1 MGRLRTSPDT
11 PRVDAGMDAKSG
23 SAEEVAGVDAGMDA
37 KSGSA
42 EEVAGVDAVEEMG
55 AKNWTGQTSL
65 TLRDWSA
72 FTTMTN
78 FLLFLSLLALHLVT
92 FHAAKLGFERIFEE
106 ESALPWQLAM
116 ACQIFLALL
125 SLLFSKRL
133 LLTRSRPKK
142 AELLPYLAQSWP
154 DAQQTARLED
164 ISALMRRPAAPYD
177 PLNDP
182 YDRFIRF
189 LTTNRS
195 YLAVPFDPDSLY
207 AHSVLRDLDVL
218 GIEPTETLAQ
228 IPKSQVSKMCFPNLY
243 KVGEA
248 VRVFSVTLET
258 IQLFAAL
265 PRSDHQ
271 LLPAPGKT
279 EKEDF
284 NEEAVN

>member
-1 MGRLRTSPDT
+1 
-11 PRVDAGMDAKSG
+11 
-23 SAEEVAGVDAGMDA
+23 MDA

-116 ACQIFLALL
+116 ACQILLALL

-142 AELLPYLAQSWP
+142 AEILPYLAQSWP

-164 ISALMRRPAAPYD
+164 ISALMKRPAAPYD
-177 PLNDP
+177 PRNEP

-189 LTTNRS
+189 LTIDRR
-195 YLAVPFDPDSLY
+195 YLAVPFDPASLY

-218 GIEPTETLAQ
+218 GIEPTETLTK
-228 IPKSQVSKMCFPNLY
+228 IPESKIKIMCFPNLY
-243 KVGEA
+243 KVDEP
-248 VRVFSVTLET
+248 VRVYRVTQAT
-258 IQLFAAL
+258 IQLLAQL
-265 PRSDHQ
+265 PRDSD
-271 LLPAPGKT
+271 
-279 EKEDF
+279 
-284 NEEAVN
+284 